1 MKLNLLLINMY
12 ILPRKI
18 ILIYFLIFSQ
28 FYQTKFIQ
36 IHVGGQIHSRSQ
48 IRSLLST
55 FDTFICTKLH
65 SKVSEISSESETTLL
80 SLIYAPKRK
89 CISLSHIDC
98 CYQFSLRRLISKSK
112 YQTHIWIYLLK
123 EFMSIRCKFTYQVK

>member
-1 MKLNLLLINMY
+1 MKLNLLLINMH

-18 ILIYFLIFSQ
+18 IPIYFLIFSQ
-28 FYQTKFIQ
+28 FYQTKFLQ

-65 SKVSEISSESETTLL
+65 SKVSEISSASETTLL

-98 CYQFSLRRLISKSK
+98 CYQFSLGGEYLRVSIQRTFEFRSVLLIKR
-112 YQTHIWIYLLK
+112 IYV
-123 EFMSIRCKFTYQVK
+123 Y